1 MHIWILLVVE
11 KFASAL
17 FSKRTSALFSNQRQ
31 SPVCIHLCL
40 LYSHKTPW
48 DWYLFVGGDC
58 WILSP
63 EKGECTQFAKK
74 FRYAIKGDN
83 QIHWHIYIIYIQIYI
98 YIHFKLFLDKND
110 STHKSAESNRNLNHE
125 DPKDDPSSPSVSIVS
140 AKALLVQAFNK
151 SSTVLGGVK
160 PMSFKAPSRGIFCD
174 HSFSTPMC
182 ASAVITMAS
191 DKYTMAVARAVAR
204 LRFNC
209 NNIWVHRSNL
219 QNFTDNS
226 PARVLHRYY
235 RWVRTFLNLAAC
247 MPAMNARCIKSFSRP
262 VIIFLPS
269 TRLLVAIA

>member
-1 MHIWILLVVE
+1 MHRHCFLSVHRPCFRI
-11 KFASAL
+11 KG
-17 FSKRTSALFSNQRQ
+17 N
-31 SPVCIHLCL
+31 HLCVFIYVCSTLIRPHEIDIYL
-40 LYSHKTPW
+40 LGGIVGFCLPKRGNAHNLLKS
-48 DWYLFVGGDC
+48 FVMQLKEITKYTD
-58 WILSP
+58 IYYIY
-63 EKGECTQFAKK
+63 T
-74 FRYAIKGDN
+74 D
-83 QIHWHIYIIYIQIYI
+83 IHI

-209 NNIWVHRSNL
+209 NNI
-219 QNFTDNS
+219 
-226 PARVLHRYY
+226 
-235 RWVRTFLNLAAC
+235 
-247 MPAMNARCIKSFSRP
+247 
-262 VIIFLPS
+262 
-269 TRLLVAIA
+269 